1 MCFLIGIG
9 FNKYEPINVIE
20 VLKPVVGAFFLSSIP
35 SLTAAA
41 AAAPDQKS
49 SGAPWTHAS

>member
-35 SLTAAA
+35 SLTAA
-41 AAAPDQKS
+41 PDQKS